1 MISGP
6 SEWKSDNFAY
16 SPLSILM
23 RELSIFL
30 ANKISTEKNSS
41 DKASNVFIKNFIL
54 LFLYIKNQYGKFKQI
69 ADIDKMFWLYTVIL
83 FGS

>member
-1 MISGP
+1 
-6 SEWKSDNFAY
+6 
-16 SPLSILM
+16 M

-41 DKASNVFIKNFIL
+41 NNASNVFIKSFIL

-69 ADIDKMFWLYTVIL
+69 ANIDKMFWLYTVIL
-83 FGS
+83 FGR

>member
-1 MISGP
+1 M
-6 SEWKSDNFAY
+6 
-16 SPLSILM
+16 
-23 RELSIFL
+23 FL

>member
-1 MISGP
+1 
-6 SEWKSDNFAY
+6 
-16 SPLSILM
+16 M

-41 DKASNVFIKNFIL
+41 DNASNVFIKSFIL

-69 ADIDKMFWLYTVIL
+69 ANIDKMFWLYTVIL
-83 FGS
+83 FGR